1 MKKFNWGHKIAI
13 LYIGFVIL
21 ILSFV
26 FRSLNQTVDLVCKD
40 YYEKEIKYQSKIEQM
55 KNLNELGEDISTEQN
70 KSEIIVTFPKS
81 QLNQEVSGSIHFYNP
96 SDSKKD
102 FVTEIKTDESKKQ
115 TISKTF
121 LNKGYYKIQI
131 EWKANQKEFYSENKL
146 VIN

>member
-1 MKKFNWGHKIAI
+1 MKIFNWGHKITI
-13 LYIGFVIL
+13 LYLGFVAL
-21 ILSFV
+21 ILSLV
-26 FRSLNQTVDLVCKD
+26 FMSLNQDVDLVSKD
-40 YYEKEIKYQSKIEQM
+40 YYEKELKYQSKIEQM
-55 KNLNELGEDISTEQN
+55 KNLNELGEDVSTEQN
-70 KSEIIVTFPKS
+70 KNEIIVTFPKS

-115 TISKTF
+115 TISKTL
-121 LNKGYYKIQI
+121 LNKGYYKMQI